1 MLVDGTI
8 PDAAYDDFMQFHNE
22 TSELGLRTCNLEAIM
37 NEVRLRVTPSLTA
50 DFKDDLDIWWANLD

>member
-8 PDAAYDDFMQFHNE
+8 PDAAYADFMQFHNE

-37 NEVRLRVTPSLTA
+37 NEVQLRVTPPKRLNS
-50 DFKDDLDIWWANLD
+50 KKNLDI